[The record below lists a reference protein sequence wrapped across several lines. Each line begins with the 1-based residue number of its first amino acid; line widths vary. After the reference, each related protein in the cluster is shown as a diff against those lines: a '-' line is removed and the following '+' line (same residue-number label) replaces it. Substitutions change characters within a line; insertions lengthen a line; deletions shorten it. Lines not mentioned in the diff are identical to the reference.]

1 MFSRL
6 APVLNRSLPHTRIR
20 RRDPEQFKEKRS
32 FFVETS
38 SFPDD
43 FLMVG
48 GDPEAIAESGRAYG
62 RLATL
67 TAEAADGLRGLDSS
81 SWLGGAGDRFR
92 DQATAI
98 PARLDTAHTAAA
110 QVAEALG
117 TFAELL
123 AAAQHQMA
131 GVHADATQALQ
142 ALQAARLERAQH
154 QGLAGQDGDGY
165 DLEGRIVG
173 LEATLDT
180 HLAAAAEIR
189 MRVQEAA
196 EVAANQVRAAGGSL
210 PVPAAPAGSAPSVFA
225 TRR

>member
-1 MFSRL
+1 M
-6 APVLNRSLPHTRIR
+6 
-20 RRDPEQFKEKRS
+20 
-32 FFVETS
+32 ETS

-43 FLMVG
+43 FFMVE

-67 TAEAADGLRGLDSS
+67 TAEAADGLRGLDSGT
-81 SWLGGAGDRFR
+81 WLGVAGDRFR
-92 DQATAI
+92 DQAAAI

-117 TFAELL
+117 AFAELL
-123 AAAQHQMA
+123 AAAQHQMV
-131 GVHADATQALQ
+131 GVHADAGQTLQ
-142 ALQAARLERAQH
+142 ALQTARLERDERQD
-154 QGLAGQDGDGY
+154 LAGLDADGY
-165 DLEGRIVG
+165 DLDRRIVG
-173 LEATLDT
+173 LEATLET

-196 EVAANQVRAAGGSL
+196 DLAANQIRAAGWNL
-210 PVPAAPAGSAPSVFA
+210 PLPAAPPAPAGTGLSVFA